1 MTPLSPLPPSC
12 QAKDLKA
19 FQSSQKVEERQVS
32 RDVKDEVERT
42 LPKVEQKQALRRKLS
57 DIQGLQAEKV
67 SVLSLSLS
75 FSVVCVCVCLC
86 M

>member
-1 MTPLSPLPPSC
+1 M
-12 QAKDLKA
+12 
-19 FQSSQKVEERQVS
+19 S

-67 SVLSLSLS
+67 SFLSLSLS